1 MLGKPVLDNVA
12 ARLERGEP
20 VGVLFDAN
28 VLLDVFCQRENA
40 VPGAR
45 ALTFAELAAVE
56 GLVCASAFGLICHH
70 GATPGPGR
78 AMRERS
84 LAKETMGLLRVVPL
98 TEEILTAAL
107 DYDDLSF
114 EDAQVAAAGGS
125 AGVDVILTNDADFI
139 KAHETACRPHD
150 LLPVLE
156 EHLGGASVCRVM
168 KVTEEG
174 AFRVEISDPAGGW
187 RQTIPLAGFSTLE
200 AAERVAGLRPDR

>member
-1 MLGKPVLDNVA
+1 M
-12 ARLERGEP
+12 
-20 VGVLFDAN
+20 LFDAN

-45 ALTFAELAAVE
+45 ALTFAELDTIE
-56 GLVCASAFGLICHH
+56 GFVCASAFGLICHH

-78 AMRERS
+78 IMRERS
-84 LAKETMGLLRVVPL
+84 LATETMGLLRVVPL
-98 TEEILTAAL
+98 TEEVLRAAL

-114 EDAQVAAAGGS
+114 EDAQVAAAGNI
-125 AGVDVILTNDADFI
+125 AGVDAILTNDADFI

-156 EHLGGASVCRVM
+156 EHLGGACVCRVI

-174 AFRVEISDPAGGW
+174 AFRVEISDPTEGW
-187 RQTIPLAGFSTLE
+187 RQTIPLAGFPTQE
-200 AAERVAGLRPDR
+200 EAERVAGIRSAD